1 MKPAPFAYHRPESL
15 EEVLALLAEHGD
27 DAKLIAGGQS
37 LVPMMNFR
45 LVAPEHLI
53 DLGGVGGLDGI
64 GETDGEIV
72 VGARVRHA
80 DLAASPLV
88 RERCPLVAAAAET
101 IGHWAIRQQGTI
113 GGSLAHADPAAQ
125 LPLVAA
131 TLEAEIEATGPK
143 GLRRIAAADFF
154 EALMTT
160 ALAPDEV
167 LTAVRFPLRRPGQG
181 WSFDMRARRAGDF
194 ALVAV
199 AATLTVADGRIEAAR
214 VGIGGVGDVPA
225 VPDAVARALVDRPAT
240 AEAAAEAADAARS
253 AVEPMGDPRV
263 PAEFR
268 RDLVQAL
275 TRRAVLTAL
284 ARATESGTEA

>member
-15 EEVLALLAEHGD
+15 EEALALLAEHGD
-27 DAKLIAGGQS
+27 DARLIAGGQS

-53 DLGGVGGLDGI
+53 DLGRVGGLDGI
-64 GETDGEIV
+64 GEAEGALV
-72 VGARVRHA
+72 VGARCVTPISPHR
-80 DLAASPLV
+80 LWCASV
-88 RERCPLVAAAAET
+88 CPLVSAAAET
-101 IGHWAIRQQGTI
+101 IGHWAIRLQGTI

-131 TLEAEIEATGPK
+131 TLDAEIEAAGPA
-143 GLRRIAAADFF
+143 GRRRIAAADFF

-160 ALAPDEV
+160 ALAPEEI
-167 LTAVRFPLRRPGQG
+167 LTAVRFPVRRPGQG
-181 WSFDMRARRAGDF
+181 WSFEMRARRVGDF

-199 AATLTVADGRIEAAR
+199 AAVLTVADGHIAAAR

-225 VPDAVARALVDRPAT
+225 VPDAVAGALVGRPAT
-240 AEAAAEAADAARS
+240 VEASATAADAARS

-263 PAEFR
+263 PVEFR

-275 TRRAVLTAL
+275 TRRAVLAAI